1 MPSHQSRN
9 EDWIVAVICMM
20 AVLMLSFFYSD
31 NKKAPDKTAT
41 HVEQQSTNR
50 APASLE
56 SVNPEE

>member
-31 NKKAPDKTAT
+31 NKKASDKTAT
-41 HVEQQSTNR
+41 HVEQSTNR